1 MEASEVRMNEE
12 KESHIFINGFLWR
25 NGANGFTE
33 TEIILNVNVKAY
45 LDLHVSALLHSTHTQ
60 ILMSCFL
67 RSVLTGNYIVPVNNI
82 SITVYSFTVS

>member
-25 NGANGFTE
+25 NGIME
-33 TEIILNVNVKAY
+33 KIILNVNVKAY